1 MKVVGYTRVS
11 SIGQVNDGVSLDAQQ
26 ARIKAWALVND
37 AELIHIYTDEGIS
50 GVKGDRPE
58 LLNALEYVVKNGATL
73 IVYSLS
79 RLSRSTRDTLE
90 IAENLEKAGSD
101 LVSLSERIDTTTAAG
116 KMVFRMLAVL
126 NEFERDQISDRT
138 KAALSY
144 KKANREKTGGI
155 CPFGYIE
162 RDGLLVKHKGEQAVI
177 SKVLDLHAK
186 GHNYSSIAKGLNDR
200 NCKTKMGKKWYAQ
213 TVKNII
219 IYNNEAL

>member
-26 ARIKAWALVND
+26 ARIKAWALIND
-37 AELIHIYTDEGIS
+37 AELVHIYSDEGIS

-58 LLNALEYVVKNGATL
+58 LLNALDYVVKNGATL

-90 IAENLEKAGSD
+90 IAEKLEKAGSD
-101 LVSLSERIDTTTAAG
+101 LVSLSEKIDTTTAAG

-144 KKANREKTGGI
+144 KKANKEKTGGI

-162 RDGLLVKHKGEQAVI
+162 KDGLLITHKREQAII
-177 SKVLDLHAK
+177 SKIFNLHEN
-186 GHNYSSIAKGLNDR
+186 GLNYSNIAKELNDI

-219 IYNNEAL
+219 MYKNL

>member
-26 ARIKAWALVND
+26 ARIKAWALIND
-37 AELIHIYTDEGIS
+37 AELVHIYSDEGIS

-58 LLNALEYVVKNGATL
+58 LLNALDYVVKNGTTL

-90 IAENLEKAGSD
+90 IAEKLEKAGSD
-101 LVSLSERIDTTTAAG
+101 LVSLSEKIDTTTAAG

-144 KKANREKTGGI
+144 KKANKEKTGGI

-162 RDGLLVKHKGEQAVI
+162 KDGLLLTHKKEQVII
-177 SKVLDLHAK
+177 SKIFNLHAN
-186 GHNYSSIAKGLNDR
+186 GLNYSNIAKELNDI

-219 IYNNEAL
+219 MYKNL

>member
-26 ARIKAWALVND
+26 ARIKAWALIND
-37 AELIHIYTDEGIS
+37 AELVHIYSDEGIS

-58 LLNALEYVVKNGATL
+58 LLNALDYVVKNGATL

-90 IAENLEKAGSD
+90 IAEKLEKAGSD
-101 LVSLSERIDTTTAAG
+101 LVSLSEKIDTTTAAG

-144 KKANREKTGGI
+144 KKANKEKTGGI

-162 RDGLLVKHKGEQAVI
+162 KDGLLITHKKEQVII
-177 SKVLDLHAK
+177 SKIFNLHAN
-186 GHNYSSIAKGLNDR
+186 GLNYSNIAKELNDI

-219 IYNNEAL
+219 MYKNL